1 MRSSE
6 LEKIRREASGTPAMT
21 RVALD
26 DLGNERTIRKKLQ
39 AEFEKSMR
47 RGETVSQLTARIQ
60 RVAEMSHARALR
72 IAQTE
77 KTRAANGQRVAD
89 AIERYL
95 TSDEYKKAVK
105 NHRKRPPR
113 PVFQWI
119 DPRRARV
126 PRPHHVAIS
135 GRIREAGEEFRL
147 GLRWPGDPQAPPS
160 EVINCHCYIREVRRK

>member
-1 MRSSE
+1 MRASD
-6 LEKIRREASGTPAMT
+6 LDKTRREAAGMPPMA
-21 RVALD
+21 RAALD
-26 DLGNERTIRKKLQ
+26 DLGDERSIRKKLQ
-39 AEFEKSMR
+39 TEFEKSIR
-47 RGETVSQLTARIQ
+47 RGETVSQLTARIKK
-60 RVAEMSHARALR
+60 VAAMSHARALR

-77 KTRAANGQRVAD
+77 KTRAANGQRIAD

-113 PVFQWI
+113 PVFQWV

-135 GRIREAGEEFRL
+135 GRIREAGEEFRP